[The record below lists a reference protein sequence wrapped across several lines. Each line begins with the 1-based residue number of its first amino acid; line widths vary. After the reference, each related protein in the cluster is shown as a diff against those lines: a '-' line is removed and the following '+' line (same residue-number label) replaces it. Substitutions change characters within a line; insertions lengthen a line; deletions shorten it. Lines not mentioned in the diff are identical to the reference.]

1 MNSQVWPP
9 TTGKPLAITF
19 VSQPS
24 LSKLLEEERASPQ
37 PRKLDLAT
45 SLEDG
50 EWHYRL
56 VPIGASQFNGPQ
68 PDLMGRSI
76 RGLASA
82 VPLQSRDLS
91 RPPPPNPVTATRNF
105 DRGPPPP
112 APAGPRRGMTEGDSR
127 RNAAD
132 AYASRSRRA
141 PSSPPPP
148 SRGRDPVPPPGG
160 MVTRS
165 RPPIVWK
172 PYKPF

>member
-1 MNSQVWPP
+1 MNGQVWPP

-19 VSQPS
+19 VSKPS
-24 LSKLLEEERASPQ
+24 LSKLLDEERQNPQ

-45 SLEDG
+45 SFEDG
-50 EWHYRL
+50 EWHYHL
-56 VPIGASQFNGPQ
+56 KPVGAAQPNGPQ

-82 VPLQSRDLS
+82 VPMQSRDLS
-91 RPPPPNPVTATRNF
+91 RPPPPNPVTASRDF
-105 DRGPPPP
+105 DRGPRPP
-112 APAGPRRGMTEGDSR
+112 APTGPRRGVAEGDSR
-127 RNAAD
+127 RNTAD

-148 SRGRDPVPPPGG
+148 RARDPVPPPDG

-172 PYKPF
+172 PYKPL